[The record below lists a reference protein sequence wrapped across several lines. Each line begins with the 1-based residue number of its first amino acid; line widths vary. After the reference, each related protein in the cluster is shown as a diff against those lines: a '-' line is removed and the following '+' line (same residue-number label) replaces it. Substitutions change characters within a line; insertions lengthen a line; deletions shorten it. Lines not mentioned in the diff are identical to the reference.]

1 VTGRTWGIARELHK
15 FHVAIQGGRTT
26 RLPTVS
32 YLSLRISVKT
42 AGKIGR
48 AAALDRLC
56 ASLYYRRMSDR
67 AGRQT
72 VRIYPLPANIE
83 PGTLAGGVA
92 VVIDVLR
99 ASTTIIVAL
108 ANGAVRVIPCGLVD
122 TARRLAAE
130 DETGNTLTGG
140 ERGGVKIEGFDL
152 DNSPASYS
160 PERVAGKTIAFTTTN
175 GTAALLQTDG
185 AARVL
190 IGALVNRQA
199 IVEALHADGRPVHL
213 ICAGTDGRMT
223 SEDVFGAAAIAAGL
237 ARFDDVELWDE
248 MTQSTAKHWPEGVP
262 ADRLVEWL
270 DTSPGGSN
278 LVALGFQDDIARA
291 AQVDSISVV
300 PEYSS
305 FTRAITIGGDSGA

>member
-1 VTGRTWGIARELHK
+1 
-15 FHVAIQGGRTT
+15 
-26 RLPTVS
+26 
-32 YLSLRISVKT
+32 
-42 AGKIGR
+42 
-48 AAALDRLC
+48 
-56 ASLYYRRMSDR
+56 MSDR

-83 PGTLAGGVA
+83 PGDLAGGVA

-99 ASTTIIVAL
+99 ASTTITVAL
-108 ANGAVRVIPCGLVD
+108 ANGAARVIPCGIVD
-122 TARRLAAE
+122 TARSLAAE

-152 DNSPASYS
+152 DNSPASYP

-175 GTAALLQTDG
+175 GTAALLKTDG

-213 ICAGTDGRMT
+213 ICAGTDGRLT
-223 SEDVFGAAAIAAGL
+223 SEDLFGAAGIAAGL
-237 ARFDDVELWDE
+237 ARFDNVELCDE
-248 MTQSTAKHWPEGVP
+248 STQRAVKHWPKP
-262 ADRLVEWL
+262 ISQNRLIEFL
-270 DTSPGGSN
+270 KNTLGGSN
-278 LVALGFQDDIARA
+278 LVELGFQEDIARA

-300 PEYSS
+300 PEYSTL
-305 FTRAITIGGDSGA
+305 TRDIMIATTCDT